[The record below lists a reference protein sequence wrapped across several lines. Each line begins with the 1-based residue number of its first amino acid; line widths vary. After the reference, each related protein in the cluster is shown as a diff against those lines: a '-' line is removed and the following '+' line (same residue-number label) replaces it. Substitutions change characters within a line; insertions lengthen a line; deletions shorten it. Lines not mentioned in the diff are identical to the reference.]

1 MKQCAV
7 PIEEMKPLAPF
18 CTFGIGGPAR
28 YFATSRTLSDLQQL
42 IQWANNRGISFFT
55 LGKGS
60 NLLFDDRGYNGLVI
74 YNRIAFLEE
83 LNPSSFYVGSGY
95 SFARLGAMTARK
107 GLAGLEFASGIPGSV
122 GGAVYM
128 NAGAN
133 GGETADCL
141 EEVDYIDAEGHRK
154 QLKRSE
160 LDFSYRSSSF
170 QKWNGAIAAAR
181 FSLVKGEQ
189 TLQKQRE
196 LLAYRLETQPY
207 EDKSAGCVF
216 RNPQNKGAG
225 ALIDAAGLKGYSIGG
240 AAISQKHANFII
252 NKGHATAEDVKRLI
266 QEIKKKVGFDLE
278 CELRIIPFKEEQ

>member
-28 YFATSRTLSDLQQL
+28 YFATSRTISDLQQL
-42 IQWANNRGISFFT
+42 IQWANNHGVSFFV

-60 NLLFDDRGYNGLVI
+60 NLLFDDRGYDGLVI
-74 YNRIAFLEE
+74 YNRVTFFEE
-83 LNPSSFYVGSGY
+83 PKPGEYYVGSGY
-95 SFARLGAMTARK
+95 SFARLGALTARK
-107 GLAGLEFASGIPGSV
+107 GFAGLEFASGIPGSV

-133 GGETADCL
+133 GRETADCL
-141 EEVDYIDAEGHRK
+141 EEVDYIDAEGRLK
-154 QLKRSE
+154 QLKRGE

-170 QKWNGAIAAAR
+170 QNWKGAIAAAR
-181 FSLVKGEQ
+181 FSLTKGEQ
-189 TLQKQRE
+189 ALQKQRE

-216 RNPQNKGAG
+216 RNPQKRGAG
-225 ALIDAAGLKGYSIGG
+225 ALIDAAGLKGYSVGG

-252 NKGHATAEDVKRLI
+252 NKNHATAEDVKRLV
-266 QEIKKKVGFDLE
+266 QEIKEKVGFNLE